1 MNRLSMPQQIKVNN
15 MMDKSEVSAQN
26 VKFFFLISGVV
37 YIDHNLLMVYF
48 PSTNLVLGKAALF
61 KN

>member
-1 MNRLSMPQQIKVNN
+1 

-26 VKFFFLISGVV
+26 VSFPIFVFLFLPLWVCVCV
-37 YIDHNLLMVYF
+37 YIDHKLLMVYF
-48 PSTNLVLGKAALF
+48 PSTHLVLGKAVLL